1 MQIYDTIVLLIILIA
16 AFFGWRKGLATQIA
30 SIVSIAASYLVAVN
44 FRSTLAA
51 HIDASPPWNTFASML
66 ILYLGTSIVIWL
78 LFRQVRS
85 TIEAMKLGE
94 FDQQMGALFGAAKG
108 FLIAC
113 IITLFTVT
121 LLKPETMQDTIIG
134 SRSGYLIASFLNRAE
149 SVMPAELH
157 RYVGPYLDNLDA
169 HMGTGQPTGYPGQPA
184 PYPGQQPPQQ
194 YGGQPGYSPTPTTYP
209 QQPGTYPQQNYPS
222 GTYPPATNYGSQPQ
236 PYTPPTAPA
245 YQPPGNWAT
254 PAAPAVTPRY

>member
-16 AFFGWRKGLATQIA
+16 AFFGWRKGLASQIA

-44 FRSTLAA
+44 FRTTLAG

-78 LFRQVRS
+78 LFRQIRS

-169 HMGTGQPTGYPGQPA
+169 HMATGQQQPGYPNQPA
-184 PYPGQQPPQQ
+184 PYPGQQPTQ
-194 YGGQPGYSPTPTTYP
+194 YGGQPGYSPTA
-209 QQPGTYPQQNYPS
+209 QQPGTYPQNYPS

-236 PYTPPTAPA
+236 PYTPPAAPR

-254 PAAPAVTPRY
+254 PTAPATAPRY